1 MGLDGKGIGPVQDTP
16 SYHHEQLC
24 QVIWNSMYTVRS
36 YAPNKMHKAIFW
48 PLTLLCDLDHDIRYV
63 QDMPSYHVE
72 QMCQVIWNS
81 MLAFRSYAPH
91 KVQKAIFWPLT
102 LLCDLDHE
110 ARLPKHVFCTSSW
123 SGQYSC
129 QIISK
134 SFKRFERYR
143 ADTICDGQTDGRT
156 DRRTDGRTTRG
167 KTICLPHS

>member
-16 SYHHEQLC
+16 SYHHEQL
-24 QVIWNSMYTVRS
+24 
-36 YAPNKMHKAIFW
+36 
-48 PLTLLCDLDHDIRYV
+48 
-63 QDMPSYHVE
+63 
-72 QMCQVIWNS
+72 CQVIWNS

-143 ADTICDGQTDGRT
+143 ADTICDGQTDGRPGEKQYVSPIHRMGGDIINSSRVMGL
-156 DRRTDGRTTRG
+156 DRRVDLVSMIIYAKFQLHIYHSVKDIRLR
-167 KTICLPHS
+167 KTLNKGDNSWI